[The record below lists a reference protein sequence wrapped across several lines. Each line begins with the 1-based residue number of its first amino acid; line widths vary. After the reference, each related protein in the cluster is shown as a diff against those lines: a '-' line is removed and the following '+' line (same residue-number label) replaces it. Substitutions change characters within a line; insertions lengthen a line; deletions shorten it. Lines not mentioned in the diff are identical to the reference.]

1 MRIVK
6 IVGKWFIML
15 LLVITL
21 ILAVL
26 VLGLGV
32 FAKVDA
38 LLFGKLLT
46 SSLIIIAGCIYLIG
60 LLWEYKP

>member
-1 MRIVK
+1 MRTVK
-6 IVGKWFIML
+6 ILGKWFIML

-26 VLGLGV
+26 VPGLGV
-32 FAKVDA
+32 FARADV
-38 LLFGKLLT
+38 LLMTKLLT